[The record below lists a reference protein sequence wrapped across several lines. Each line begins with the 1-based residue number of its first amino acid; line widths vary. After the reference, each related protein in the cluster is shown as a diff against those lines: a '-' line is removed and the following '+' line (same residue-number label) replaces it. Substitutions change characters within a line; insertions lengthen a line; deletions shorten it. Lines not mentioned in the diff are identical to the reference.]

1 MTTSEPLAYGLP
13 GHTWTVKK
21 VQQWARQVWGCVV
34 SRTTVRQALRQA
46 GLRWKKGQKVLKKAD
61 PVERA
66 AYVQAF
72 QAVYDRFCRGEIHL
86 LYVDEAHFHQEM
98 DLGYTWAVCGQPVW
112 RLSHCPPLQARL
124 DWYGAYDFGQGRCC
138 IWHTGGCNGENTV
151 QFLHHLRA
159 WLGDDP
165 RPTVIIWD
173 GAPSHTARIVQQAAA
188 DLGFLLMPLP
198 GYSPDL
204 NPIEGLW
211 KWMRTEVTYNHCHL
225 SLNHLYQACQ
235 AFIDRINTDPD
246 QVISRLWPK
255 FDLDPEF
262 ENLLLSN

>member
-1 MTTSEPLAYGLP
+1 VTTSEPLAYGLP

-112 RLSHCPPLQARL
+112 RLSTTVVVVVRHCSFDVDSENAWQSL
-124 DWYGAYDFGQGRCC
+124 DDVCANA
-138 IWHTGGCNGENTV
+138 T
-151 QFLHHLRA
+151 
-159 WLGDDP
+159 
-165 RPTVIIWD
+165 
-173 GAPSHTARIVQQAAA
+173 
-188 DLGFLLMPLP
+188 
-198 GYSPDL
+198 
-204 NPIEGLW
+204 
-211 KWMRTEVTYNHCHL
+211 K
-225 SLNHLYQACQ
+225 
-235 AFIDRINTDPD
+235 
-246 QVISRLWPK
+246 
-255 FDLDPEF
+255 
-262 ENLLLSN
+262 